1 MTAPL
6 SSLLPDFP
14 WDTIADAR
22 ARATAH
28 PGGLCD
34 LSVGTPVDPVP
45 AIATEAKGTVA
56 NSATESHQPTARTM
70 PPATPIAAHVRRN
83 AVVTLPIS
91 GLPPAAPAPISG
103 RATRRPPASTR

>member
-34 LSVGTPVDPVP
+34 Q
-45 AIATEAKGTVA
+45 I
-56 NSATESHQPTARTM
+56 
-70 PPATPIAAHVRRN
+70 
-83 AVVTLPIS
+83 
-91 GLPPAAPAPISG
+91 G
-103 RATRRPPASTR
+103 RASCRERV